1 MLKYQN
7 SDSVYKYNKAA
18 NEQEWEKMQ
27 QIQEQKQQR
36 QDIQLHHL
44 IEKVLS
50 AYYCLVLEL
59 DKWAKNKNKKME
71 KRTNEQTLKEKK
83 NRP

>member
-1 MLKYQN
+1 MLKYQK

-50 AYYCLVLEL
+50 A
-59 DKWAKNKNKKME
+59 
-71 KRTNEQTLKEKK
+71 
-83 NRP
+83 

>member
-44 IEKVLS
+44 IEKILS
-50 AYYCLVLEL
+50 AQLWNWTNERRTRIK
-59 DKWAKNKNKKME
+59 KWKKE
-71 KRTNEQTLKEKK
+71 RTNKH
-83 NRP
+83 